1 MTVVKQKATTETE
14 NTSNSILIT
23 YLLKQAITIVLSL
36 GCAVFYLTYF
46 GILPVKMTMEAY
58 FCDNMPW
65 AVSEWVNPQSGEVVR
80 SERLTGAC
88 VADGYGAMVLLFWFN
103 IAQLIVVSI
112 CCIYAVFSVFWKLKR
127 GRENGIFDKLD

>member
-1 MTVVKQKATTETE
+1 MDVFTSHTTT
-14 NTSNSILIT
+14 
-23 YLLKQAITIVLSL
+23 
-36 GCAVFYLTYF
+36 

-65 AVSEWVNPQSGEVVR
+65 AVSEWVNPQSGVVVR

-103 IAQLIVVSI
+103 IAQLIVISI

-127 GRENGIFDKLD
+127 GRENGFFDKMD